1 MKIQNFVIDKN
12 SRESLPDQLVRI
24 LRQRIKC
31 GYYVPGKKIDSVRM
45 IAKAFGVSTVSVQTA
60 LSLLKEDG
68 TLESIPG
75 SGLFV
80 RKDFLK
86 EQQSVNIAFVFP
98 EAMISPNNLSSE
110 DWITNSEIHLGLL
123 RGAEIYGAKVNFI
136 YLDEN
141 MPEKLLNQRLAE
153 IRQNNAVLFVGRQ
166 LNQYR
171 DMLAKEMFVF
181 NIISEHDRTPDDV
194 IQISPDNRGAIA
206 TAVEYAVKSGCRSAG
221 IITYL
226 DKRTPEHHALQTQ
239 SELFVKLCKEAGLN
253 TPERYDWKFDDQAN
267 IGSAL
272 KEKLEKDR
280 PDFLLCNYSYLVSD
294 LYEICRDAG
303 LKIGKDIKIMA
314 KSPGLI
320 FQGMIPSLTYL
331 KPPAFENAVDIVNYA
346 CRLTRGTIS
355 VAELNLH
362 KNKYQ
367 LIVGKSTGEVQVEKN
382 M

>member
-1 MKIQNFVIDKN
+1 MKIQNFAIDKN

-24 LRQRIKC
+24 LRQRIEC

-60 LSLLKEDG
+60 LNLLKEDG

-80 RKDFLK
+80 RKDFQK
-86 EQQSVNIAFVFP
+86 EQQTVNIAFVFP
-98 EAMISPNNLSSE
+98 EAMISPNYLSSE

-194 IQISPDNRGAIA
+194 IQISSDKCGAIA
-206 TAVEYAVKSGCRSAG
+206 TAVEYAVKCGCRSAG
-221 IITYL
+221 IITYFSNNA
-226 DKRTPEHHALQTQ
+226 PEYNTLRIQ

-253 TPERYDWKFDDQAN
+253 TPERYDWEFKTQEN
-267 IGSAL
+267 IGAAL

-294 LYEICRDAG
+294 LYEACKDAG

-355 VAELNLH
+355 VAELNLR

-367 LIVGKSTGEVQVEKN
+367 LIVGKSTGDGYIEENK
-382 M
+382 